1 MKIVTKCRLPRLH
14 DKRRI
19 VASAMLKNYLR
30 FSIIIPIIALS
41 SLPVIAEPP
50 TASPSNAVTSNP
62 RYNEFYEAL
71 QKQVKDN
78 SPDFGAAILCVL
90 EATDGDEKAV
100 ESWMKTAAKQGN
112 IAAEHWI
119 TDMALSQTPVEKLLS
134 PEVRATYQRMAKLA
148 AKGFVPSMLDA
159 NMCLRQG
166 IGVPKD
172 EAAANKMLMDACK
185 TGDFMARAHWLVSTG
200 RVEFFSSRTKPEV
213 ESEVKRGNHYV
224 MFRLCNLASD
234 PAQKM
239 EWLKKAAE
247 AGSSDAYFA
256 LSAVASAKKPVES
269 RTLLEEAVRRHNPEA
284 YFVMASGLMDVK
296 GENAAVREAGVQ
308 PDPKRAIILLKTAAA
323 LGHLRSCMALGYGYL
338 KGQLGLPEDLQK
350 AYFYFSH
357 PKLSNTVALATA
369 RAYMLLNGKGV
380 KQDTAA
386 GIKLLEDAA
395 KVGHPQA
402 SIILAAEYFSGKH
415 VKPDARKA
423 SQLLSDAAAAGAPQA
438 YVYLAYITAKG
449 GEGLPADASMA
460 RSYLRLASMD
470 MGDKAKQLYDQL
482 IVKDSW
488 EPEL

>member
-1 MKIVTKCRLPRLH
+1 
-14 DKRRI
+14 
-19 VASAMLKNYLR
+19 MLKKI
-30 FSIIIPIIALS
+30 FQFGVIIPTVVLS
-41 SLPVIAEPP
+41 SLPVMAEPASS
-50 TASPSNAVTSNP
+50 ASPSAVTSNP

-78 SPDFGAAILCVL
+78 SAEFGAAVLCVL

-100 ESWMKTAAKQGN
+100 ESWMRAAAKQGN
-112 IAAEHWI
+112 IAAEYWL
-119 TDMALSQTPVEKLLS
+119 TDMALAQTPVEKVLS
-134 PEVRATYQRMAKLA
+134 PEVRASYERMAKLA
-148 AKGFVPSMLDA
+148 AKGFVPSMLGA
-159 NMCLRQG
+159 SMCLRQG
-166 IGVPKD
+166 IGVAKD
-172 EAAANKMLMDACK
+172 EAAANKMLMEACK
-185 TGDFMARAHWLVSTG
+185 SGDFMARAHWLVSTG
-200 RVEFFSSRTKPEV
+200 RMEFFSSRTKPEV

-234 PAQKM
+234 PVQKM

-308 PDPKRAIILLKTAAA
+308 PDPKRGLILLKAAAA
-323 LGHLRSCMALGYGYL
+323 LGHLRSCITLGYGYL
-338 KGQLGLPEDLQK
+338 KGQLGLPEDPQK
-350 AYFYFSH
+350 AYFYFNH

-369 RAYMLLNGKGV
+369 RAYMLLHGKGV

-402 SIILAAEYFSGKH
+402 SIMLAAEYFSGKH
-415 VKPDARKA
+415 VKADARKA

-482 IVKDSW
+482 LVKDAW